1 MEKIVRP
8 LDYWLKGTFG
18 DTTGFILAL
27 PEDKDE
33 KTYSLVGL
41 TAVAPEKGPTLFSSY
56 REAEK
61 ELHEREQAYRQLTG
75 KRVTIRGVIMELRDG
90 KIVSASTEE
99 GMTKS
104 GLILR
109 ICGVAIIVAIIVV
122 RLLHIA

>member
-1 MEKIVRP
+1 MKKIIRP
-8 LDYWLKGTFG
+8 LEYWLKGTFG

-27 PEDKDE
+27 PEDEKE

-41 TAVAPEKGPTLFSSY
+41 SDVTPDKGPTIFPSY
-56 REAEK
+56 YKAEQD
-61 ELHEREQAYRQLTG
+61 LHEREDALRQLTG
-75 KRVTIRGVIMELRDG
+75 KRVTIRGIIIEVREG

-109 ICGVAIIVAIIVV
+109 ILGVLIIVAIIAV